1 MNNDSFGLI
10 FAAIVLL
17 VLIFSF
23 IRIALRIRK
32 HGGSLTTSMF
42 ASTYEF
48 YDKEKRAAIEQIV
61 EQKVKKMEDD
71 ETNKL
76 KE

>member
-10 FAAIVLL
+10 FVAIVLL
-17 VLIFSF
+17 IIIFSF

-32 HGGSLTTSMF
+32 HGGSLTASMF
-42 ASTYEF
+42 ASTYEL

-61 EQKVKKMEDD
+61 EQKVKKTKDD
-71 ETNKL
+71 ETDKP
-76 KE
+76 K